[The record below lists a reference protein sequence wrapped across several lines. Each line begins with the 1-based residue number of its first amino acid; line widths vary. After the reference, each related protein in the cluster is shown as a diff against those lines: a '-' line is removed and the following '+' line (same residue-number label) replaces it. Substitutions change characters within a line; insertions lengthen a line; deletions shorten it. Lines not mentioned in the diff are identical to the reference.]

1 MHSSTNDNAM
11 PALSATRY
19 APAPRPSFSVRPEL
33 WALVPILAAL
43 NLHLV
48 VPGVLPPLH
57 FRADLVAAG
66 EWWRLLTH
74 PFVHVSG
81 WHLFLDGAAFLLLQA
96 GLREPSLLRRLAFA
110 ASSAAGALAA
120 AVLLHE
126 ETAVLGYCG
135 LSGAAH
141 GLMAVSALEL
151 ALGRAGAG
159 LRRAGV
165 ILLAIVAVKSGIE
178 AWTGE
183 CVLDFIHMGRMG
195 VPVAISHAGG
205 LVGGLLAYA
214 TFASSPRPAVPPVAP
229 DSPGAGAVT
238 LRA

>member
-1 MHSSTNDNAM
+1 MHSSTNDKAM

-165 ILLAIVAVKSGIE
+165 ILLAIVAVKSRPGPASACSTSSTWDGWECRWRYPTRE
-178 AWTGE
+178 ASWAD
-183 CVLDFIHMGRMG
+183 C
-195 VPVAISHAGG
+195 
-205 LVGGLLAYA
+205 
-214 TFASSPRPAVPPVAP
+214 SPTPLSRPALARRFRL
-229 DSPGAGAVT
+229 S
-238 LRA
+238 LRTVQVLEQ

>member
-1 MHSSTNDNAM
+1 MKANGTTPEVAATPVIRSS
-11 PALSATRY
+11 PAAG
-19 APAPRPSFSVRPEL
+19 PVFSLHPEL
-33 WALVPILAAL
+33 WAIVPIIAAL

-57 FRADLVAAG
+57 FRWDLVAAG

-81 WHLFLDGAAFLLLQA
+81 WHLFLDGAAFLLLQS
-96 GLREPSLLRRLAFA
+96 GLEDPSLVRRLAITTG
-110 ASSAAGALAA
+110 SAAGALAA

-141 GLMAVSALEL
+141 GLMAVSALDL
-151 ALGRAGAG
+151 ALGRAGEG
-159 LRRAGV
+159 LQRAGV

-205 LVGGLLAYA
+205 LVGGLLAHA
-214 TFASSPRPAVPPVAP
+214 ILPSRSRPAVPPVAP
-229 DSPGAGAVT
+229 DGPGAGAGT